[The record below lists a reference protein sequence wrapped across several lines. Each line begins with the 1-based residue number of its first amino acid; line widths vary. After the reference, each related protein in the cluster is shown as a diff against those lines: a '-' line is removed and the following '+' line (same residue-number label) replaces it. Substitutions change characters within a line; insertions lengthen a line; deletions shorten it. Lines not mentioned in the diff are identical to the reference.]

1 MTTANIAE
9 VLKLAAKPVQY
20 DNDEKTWLEFRFK
33 LENYLTLVDE
43 RYVAL
48 LLNAESQPVANLPT
62 GTEESAVTI
71 RTLSHTLYALLA
83 TLTTG
88 RSLRLVQRVPNR
100 NGFEAWRQMAA
111 ENAPK
116 TAGRRFAML
125 QAVLQPGMSDNPA
138 KFEETWKSWEHQVD
152 IYENLS
158 STKLDD
164 DVKISVVLRE
174 CPQKLRDHLLV
185 NSQQFESNYNKLR
198 AIIQAYLNTN
208 KTWIVNDFRE
218 TVPMDVDYIGKS
230 KGKGKSKSKSKGKSK
245 GKSGSIGK
253 GKSKGKSKD
262 RNQGKGK
269 SKSNSKGKGNGKP
282 DNDRE
287 CYVCGKKG
295 SSRTRLLV
303 TSKPR
308 QDGER
313 GGGRRSKCRA

>member
-1 MTTANIAE
+1 MTTANIAQ

-33 LENYLTLVDE
+33 LENHLTLVDE

-62 GTEESAVTI
+62 GTEESAVII
-71 RTLSHTLYALLA
+71 RTLSDTLYALLA

-88 RSLRLVQRVPNR
+88 RSLRLVQRVLNR
-100 NGFEAWRQMAA
+100 NGFEVWRQLAA
-111 ENAPK
+111 ESAPK
-116 TAGRRFAML
+116 TAGPRFAML

-138 KFEETWKSWEHQVD
+138 KFEETWKWWEHQMD
-152 IYENLS
+152 ISENLS

-218 TVPMDVDYIGKS
+218 TDPMDVDYISKS
-230 KGKGKSKSKSKGKSK
+230 KGKGKGKSKSKS
-245 GKSGSIGK
+245 
-253 GKSKGKSKD
+253 KSKGKSKD

-269 SKSNSKGKGNGKP
+269 SKSNRKGQWK
-282 DNDRE
+282 
-287 CYVCGKKG
+287 
-295 SSRTRLLV
+295 T
-303 TSKPR
+303 
-308 QDGER
+308 
-313 GGGRRSKCRA
+313 